1 MVHLVTWFSARN
13 GRGPRRILDA
23 RLLTLVSLV
32 SYSAFTWHLY
42 GLDSER
48 LATGLPWL
56 VRLPFSLTVPLGVTA
71 AAYAILARP
80 VRQWVVKPSIGGYDH

>member
-1 MVHLVTWFSARN
+1 
-13 GRGPRRILDA
+13 
-23 RLLTLVSLV
+23 
-32 SYSAFTWHLY
+32 LY

-56 VRLPFSLTVPLGVTA
+56 VRLPFSLTVTLGVTA